1 MLDKINSNKKAS
13 IIAYICTYIN
23 IVSVIGII
31 ILPWYVGER
40 VIFNNTMELA
50 TFVLGAVTLVVTAVG
65 IILAIAAFWS
75 YSTIEGK
82 ALVAVNEK
90 VDRAIKELAA
100 DNGDLVRL
108 IEQKIDNNNAFN
120 SYGEDAVDKSID
132 ELSNPREND
141 EN

>member
-1 MLDKINSNKKAS
+1 
-13 IIAYICTYIN
+13 
-23 IVSVIGII
+23 
-31 ILPWYVGER
+31 
-40 VIFNNTMELA
+40 
-50 TFVLGAVTLVVTAVG
+50 
-65 IILAIAAFWS
+65 
-75 YSTIEGK
+75 
-82 ALVAVNEK
+82 VNEK